1 MQTLEPVDGLE
12 IQVLIDNVT
21 DSLSSG
27 PRFVTNEWPALFKAG
42 LRRIDG
48 ACLCCANHGLSLVI
62 TARRGKTKRT
72 LLFDGGPAEYALEQ
86 NGRRLGI
93 DFGGIE
99 AVVLSHGHFD
109 HAGGL
114 PKAFD
119 LIAEA
124 NGGRPVPLYLHP
136 GMFRER
142 AVPLGGGF
150 QMPMKNILTPE
161 GFAARGAAPV
171 VTAEPQA
178 LLDGMFWVSGEI
190 PRVVPYEA
198 GLPGHMQRDDRGAW
212 QPDPFIMDERFLAVN
227 LKDKGLFVFSACSH
241 AGIINVLTEARA
253 CFPNDRIFAAMGGF
267 HLVGINEKI
276 IPETV
281 RDMAAFELDLISP
294 GHCTGWRAVNALH
307 NAFGSDVVVPY
318 AVGKAFDL

>member
-1 MQTLEPVDGLE
+1 MRTLEPVDGLE
-12 IQVLIDNVT
+12 ILVLIDNVT

-27 PRFVTNEWPALFKAG
+27 PRFVTNEWPTLFKAG

-48 ACLCCANHGLSLVI
+48 ACLCCANHGLSLVL
-62 TARRGKTKRT
+62 TARRGNTKRT
-72 LLFDGGPAEYALEQ
+72 ILFDGGPAEYALEK

-114 PKAFD
+114 PRAFD

-124 NGGRPVPLYLHP
+124 NGRRPVPLYLHP

-161 GFAARGAAPV
+161 GFAAHGADPV
-171 VTAEPQA
+171 VTTEPQS

-190 PRVVPYEA
+190 PRVVPYET
-198 GLPGHMQRDDRGAW
+198 GLPGHVQRDEDGSW
-212 QPDPFIMDERFLAVN
+212 QPDPFIMDERFLAVH
-227 LKDKGLFVFSACSH
+227 LRGKGLFLFSACSH
-241 AGIINVLTEARA
+241 AGIVNVLTQAKA
-253 CFPNDRIFAAMGGF
+253 CFPGEKLFGAMGGF
-267 HLVGINEKI
+267 HLVGVNEKI

-281 RDMAAFELDLISP
+281 RDMASFGLELISP

-307 NAFGSDVVVPY
+307 NAFGGDVVVPY

>member
-1 MQTLEPVDGLE
+1 MRTLESVDGLE
-12 IQVLIDNVT
+12 IQVLVDNVT
-21 DSLSSG
+21 DSLSSA

-48 ACLCCANHGLSLVI
+48 ACLCCANHGLSLII
-62 TARRGKTKRT
+62 TARRGTTKRT
-72 LLFDGGPAEYALEQ
+72 VLFDGGPAEYALEQ

-93 DFGGIE
+93 DFGSIE

-124 NGGRPVPLYLHP
+124 NGGRSVPLYLHP
-136 GMFRER
+136 GMFGER

-150 QMPMKNILTPE
+150 QLPMKNILTPA
-161 GFAARGAAPV
+161 GFAAHGADPI
-171 VTAEPQA
+171 VTTEPQV

-190 PRVVPYEA
+190 SRVVPYEV
-198 GLPGHMQRDDRGAW
+198 GLPGHVQRGEDGSW
-212 QPDPFIMDERFLAVN
+212 QPDPFIRDERFLAVD

-241 AGIINVLTEARA
+241 AGIINVLTQARTS
-253 CFPNDRIFAAMGGF
+253 FPNNRIFAAMGGF
-267 HLVGINEKI
+267 HLVGINENL

-281 RDMAAFELDLISP
+281 RDIATFDLRLISP

-307 NAFGSDVVVPY
+307 NAFGGNVVVPY
-318 AVGKAFDL
+318 AVGKAFEL